1 MDFFAFKIHEAKLV
15 NQFLGWLSAMRLKEG
30 ISNIA
35 FLVSPK
41 FCCKGNRASCTLLSS
56 IALMYYYQISQ
67 SKFLYR

>member
-35 FLVSPK
+35 FLVS
-41 FCCKGNRASCTLLSS
+41 S
-56 IALMYYYQISQ
+56 
-67 SKFLYR
+67 